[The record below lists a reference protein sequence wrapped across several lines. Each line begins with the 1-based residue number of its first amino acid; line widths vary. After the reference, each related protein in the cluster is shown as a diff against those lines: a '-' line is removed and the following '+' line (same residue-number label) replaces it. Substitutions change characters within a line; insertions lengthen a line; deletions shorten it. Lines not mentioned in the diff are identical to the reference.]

1 MKEIYNKYMNDNIK
15 LTKKQ
20 IIGITCL
27 IIVFSGIFGWI
38 YEFFFYF
45 LNSGMKEFYWQGGNF
60 LPWINIYAT
69 GAILIILTTKKYKKN
84 PLMIFLIAAIVTG
97 ILEYISGF
105 IIYHL
110 FDGLRLW
117 DYNVEIWNFGNID
130 GFICL
135 RSVVFFGASA
145 LFLIYF
151 MLPFCIY
158 LSTIMKEKTF
168 LIVSVSLCSIIL
180 IDELYNLLFARIFN
194 LPRAYNIYSK
204 FGIKYLNF

>member
-145 LFLIYF
+145 LFLIYL

-194 LPRAYNIYSK
+194 LPRAYDIYSK
-204 FGIKYLNF
+204 FGIKYLDF